1 MVKLDEEGAKF
12 LAHAEGTVLNV
23 YNDVAGIPTVCTGHV
38 VRPEDKD
45 WLADGVTMDECLLVL
60 QRDVR
65 RFERCVEKA
74 CARVELH
81 PLMADALISLA
92 FNIGEAAFETSSV
105 VRYLNQRNRPAAA
118 EAFLMWRFA
127 SVKMENGTYVKKPVL
142 LGRRM
147 AERAMFVMGCYSL
160 IEGMGSPVGPAARAV
175 ETMTMVDDAHNGI
188 LFDLRNLVNDDG
200 SERLRPELQ
209 DGKMVLLP
217 PTEEERFVA

>member
-1 MVKLDEEGAKF
+1 MVKLDEEGARF

-65 RFERCVEKA
+65 RFVKCVERSS
-74 CARVELH
+74 ARVELH

-105 VRYLNQRNRPAAA
+105 VRYLNQQNRPAAA

-127 SVKMENGTYVKKPVL
+127 SVKMTNGTYVKKPVL

-160 IEGMGSPVGPAARAV
+160 IEGMGQPAAPASRAV
-175 ETMTMVDDAHNGI
+175 ETMTMVDDSHNNI

-200 SERLRPELQ
+200 SERLWPELQ